1 MVVGTG
7 EKTLLEIKQ
16 DSLPNKTTKLANDP
30 SSESLPGQPQ
40 EGRPKLSKDQ
50 KPRKEKKFS
59 PQTGA
64 KLSIWAATAQEQIS
78 DIINPMIL
86 EYFSKKNLRS
96 LSSAQHNYLDDLK
109 TNILLNIEPFEEI
122 TVDIV
127 NSSLGSSEYVN
138 KYNYYLKQIKSD
150 FGRDLT
156 ANEIKQAKS
165 SFYSMVYNK

>member
-1 MVVGTG
+1 
-7 EKTLLEIKQ
+7 
-16 DSLPNKTTKLANDP
+16 
-30 SSESLPGQPQ
+30 
-40 EGRPKLSKDQ
+40 
-50 KPRKEKKFS
+50 
-59 PQTGA
+59 
-64 KLSIWAATAQEQIS
+64 
-78 DIINPMIL
+78 
-86 EYFSKKNLRS
+86 LRS